1 MHPSSDP
8 DLYFMG
14 YVETV
19 RGQLYEANREA
30 KQLAEAVESY
40 LRRETSSA

>member
-1 MHPSSDP
+1 MHPRDEP
-8 DLYFMG
+8 GLYFMG

-19 RGQLYEANREA
+19 RGQLFEANREA
-30 KQLAEAVESY
+30 IELAELVEVD